1 MTTDMKQ
8 AGEDAKFE
16 AEMDAVSTVYSFR
29 PGHVLTQA
37 DFDAIQLFDAV
48 SRRDQERAIDAFNK
62 GYEQGLREGGSA
74 DIAAMANRVDV
85 LRMEATVE
93 RCLKV
98 SYAADAENLRK
109 LIADLDCSDILG
121 VAESCASGLPRWD
134 HVSAK
139 INAARAAIAKATGQ

>member
-1 MTTDMKQ
+1 MASPTEADS
-8 AGEDAKFE
+8 FE
-16 AEMDAVSTVYSFR
+16 KEMDAVSTVYSLR

-48 SRRDQERAIDAFNK
+48 SRRDQDRSIDAFSR

-74 DIAAMANRVDV
+74 DIAAMSKRLDSVRAD
-85 LRMEATVE
+85 ATVE

-98 SYAADAENLRK
+98 SYAADAEILRK
-109 LIADLDCSDILG
+109 LIADLDCSDIFG

-139 INAARAAIAKATGQ
+139 INAARAAITRATGAAS